1 MRAGTAIEVRD
12 LRKSFAV
19 PSADARTLLDR
30 LRGPVRRG
38 VRGALPV
45 IDGIS
50 FDVEDGEFFGIVGRN
65 GSGKSTLIRILANI
79 YGADEGT
86 VDIRGR
92 VAPVVELGVG
102 FNPELS
108 ARSNVILGGVT
119 LGLERAAIEGRV
131 TEVLEFAGIARFAEM
146 PMRNFS
152 TGMRT
157 RLAFAVSI
165 EADPDVLLL
174 DEALAVGDG
183 DFQERCMNELNRRRD
198 AGKTIVLVSHSIGKI
213 RQHCDRALLLVDG
226 KIAAIGDPDEVGLAY
241 RAHVTDEKR
250 PARRKRGV
258 TDGAEIESLELLSTD
273 ESRVVER
280 GARIEAQVVLQ
291 MLEPRER
298 FGVRMEIRDKDG
310 TVILIVSRMAEGVA
324 AASPGDRVTI
334 RLSAEN
340 PLTPGEYDLGFRALT
355 ASPDG
360 EPFTDSPVEW
370 AFVSVGGHA
379 ERHSGA
385 VEVDSTVE
393 FAVERSTAGPRPQSA
408 NPGAAVR

>member
-19 PSADARTLLDR
+19 PSADARTLFDR

-86 VDIRGR
+86 VDVRGR

-108 ARSNVILGGVT
+108 ARSNVVLGGIT
-119 LGLERAAIEGRV
+119 LGLERGRIEGRV
-131 TEVLEFAGIARFAEM
+131 DDVLEFAGIARFAEM

-165 EADPDVLLL
+165 ESDPDVLLL

-183 DFQERCMNELNRRRD
+183 DFQERCISELNSRRD

-241 RAHVTDEKR
+241 RAHVTNESR
-250 PARRKRGV
+250 PAHRRRGV
-258 TDGAEIESLELLSTD
+258 AEGAEIESLEVLSAD
-273 ESRVVER
+273 RDRVVER

-298 FGVRMEIRDKDG
+298 VGVRMEVRGKEG
-310 TVILIVSRMAEGVA
+310 TVILVVARMAERAPAV
-324 AASPGDRVTI
+324 SPGDRVTVTI
-334 RLSAEN
+334 SAEN
-340 PLTPGEYDLGFRALT
+340 PLAPGEYELGFRALT
-355 ASPDG
+355 AGPKG
-360 EPFTDSPVEW
+360 KPFTDSPVEW

-379 ERHSGA
+379 ERHTGA
-385 VEVDSTVE
+385 IEVESEVE
-393 FAVERSTAGPRPQSA
+393 FAVDRPTAASKPLSASPR
-408 NPGAAVR
+408 AVAR